1 MKPHLITILVL
12 DDEDIIR
19 AIGVRTL
26 KHAGYR
32 VLDAKGGQEATKTAK
47 EHIGPIRLP
56 LTANVMLFHPHPTN
70 PDVVFAGI
78 EVGGIVRSDDGG
90 RTWHLAGDKR
100 TAGKDAIHPDIHGLA
115 ISPSRPTMQV
125 LYMSAFVGHA
135 SDLLE
140 KNASFIAKPF
150 KPSALL
156 DAVQSTLASTV
167 RNQQMR
173 RRLA

>member
-32 VLDAKGGQEATKTAK
+32 VLDAKGGQEAIKTAK
-47 EHIGPIRLP
+47 EHIGPIRLL
-56 LTANVMLFHPHPTN
+56 LTDIVMWKEN
-70 PDVVFAGI
+70 
-78 EVGGIVRSDDGG
+78 G
-90 RTWHLAGDKR
+90 RQVAD
-100 TAGKDAIHPDIHGLA
+100 A
-115 ISPSRPTMQV
+115 ISPSRPTMKV